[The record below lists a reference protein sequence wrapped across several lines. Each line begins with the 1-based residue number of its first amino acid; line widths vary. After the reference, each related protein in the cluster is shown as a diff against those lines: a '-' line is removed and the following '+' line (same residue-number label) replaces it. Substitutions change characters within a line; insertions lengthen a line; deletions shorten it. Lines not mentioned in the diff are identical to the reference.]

1 MTSKQV
7 YYVLNKIGNWSSLKP
22 FFGLIDVSLPSNKN
36 VDNKNYTNIS
46 YHSSKGYINFN
57 ITWTSRFK
65 YAQFGKVRTDFKT
78 KKPTSNLNLIWTKM
92 WNFTDFWMTVSPEA
106 INSQR
111 SCDFM
116 NDRCCEVQ
124 IQYHWVQ

>member
-7 YYVLNKIGNWSSLKP
+7 YYILNKIGNWSSLKP

-57 ITWTSRFK
+57 I
-65 YAQFGKVRTDFKT
+65 
-78 KKPTSNLNLIWTKM
+78 I
-92 WNFTDFWMTVSPEA
+92 
-106 INSQR
+106 
-111 SCDFM
+111 
-116 NDRCCEVQ
+116 
-124 IQYHWVQ
+124 